1 MDVQPPVV
9 PVLAPGVHAVVLV
22 EGRSD
27 QAALEAL
34 ARRRGRDLAAEGVVV
49 VSVGGATTIGRFLDH
64 FGPAGLDLTLA
75 GLCDAGEVGAY
86 ERALQRA
93 GLRGD
98 LEQLGFH
105 VCHADLEDELIRA
118 LGAEAVEAVIDAE
131 GELRSL
137 RTLQQQP
144 AQRGRPVEAQ
154 LHRFLG
160 SKGGRKVRYGRLLV
174 EALDLA
180 DVPRTLDAVLDAVG
194 ADPPHR

>member
-9 PVLAPGVHAVVLV
+9 PVVGPEVRAVVLV

-34 ARRRGRDLAAEGVVV
+34 AVRRGRDLAAEGVVV
-49 VSVGGATTIGRFLDH
+49 VPVGGATTIGRFLRH
-64 FGPAGLDLTLA
+64 FGPAGLDLRLA
-75 GLCDAGEVGAY
+75 GLCDAREVGAY
-86 ERALQRA
+86 QRALERA
-93 GLRGD
+93 GVGTD
-98 LEQLGFH
+98 LERLGFH
-105 VCHADLEDELIRA
+105 VCVADLEDELIRA
-118 LGAEAVEAVIDAE
+118 LGPAGVEDVIAAE

-144 AQRGRPVEAQ
+144 AQRGRTLEQ
-154 LHRFLG
+154 HLHRFMG

-180 DVPRTLDAVLDAVG
+180 HVPRPLDAALAHV
-194 ADPPHR
+194 